1 MVGLFA
7 LQWLMGM
14 LVYLN
19 PCCPPRI
26 RSALM
31 VPHIA
36 CGVASTAF
44 TLLAVLTGPMALVG
58 R

>member
-1 MVGLFA
+1 M